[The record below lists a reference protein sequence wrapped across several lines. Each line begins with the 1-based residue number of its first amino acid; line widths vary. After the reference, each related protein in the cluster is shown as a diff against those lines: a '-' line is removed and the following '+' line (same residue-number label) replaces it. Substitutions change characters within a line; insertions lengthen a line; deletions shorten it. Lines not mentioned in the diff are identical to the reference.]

1 MITEMIKAFFFLLL
15 MLISLPKVQGKSIV
29 VGVVEYP
36 PHINTLNGIITGPA
50 ITYMRNV
57 LKKDYESVN
66 FLKLPHKRGIL
77 ELNKGSIDILFPIK
91 KSEEHQRYL
100 SKSMFH
106 SVPGLCFK
114 KKDFIPFLSSTSQFN
129 GLHVGVPSGINLV
142 KSLMGS
148 KAKITAIYGANAIER
163 SVTLLLSSRIDSFYH
178 PSPINI
184 YHYSNP
190 LSDKIACSYFY
201 GYSTGL
207 YIGLNSAMTKE
218 EVLKIEMNY
227 LTAIENKSY
236 EFYFAETNAVK
247 MDKKQ

>member
-1 MITEMIKAFFFLLL
+1 MIKPLFFLLV
-15 MLISLPKVQGKSIV
+15 MLISLPKAQSKSIV

-36 PHINTLNGIITGPA
+36 PHINTLNGVITGPA
-50 ITYMRNV
+50 ITYLTDV
-57 LKKDYESVN
+57 LKKDYESVS
-66 FLKLPHKRGIL
+66 FLKIPRKRGML
-77 ELNKGSIDILFPIK
+77 ELNKGNIDILFPIK
-91 KSEEHQRYL
+91 KLEEHQSYL

-129 GLHVGVPSGINLV
+129 GVHIGIPSGVNAV
-142 KSLMGS
+142 KSLIDS
-148 KAKITAIYGANAIER
+148 KAKITTIYGSNAITR
-163 SVTLLLSSRIDSFYH
+163 SITLLLSNRIDSFYH

-207 YIGLNSAMTKE
+207 YIGLNSTMSKDEA
-218 EVLKIEMNY
+218 LKIEMNY
-227 LTAIENKSY
+227 LSAIEDKSY
-236 EFYFAETNAVK
+236 EFYFAEINAVK
-247 MDKKQ
+247 KDKE